1 MDNKKLPSIL
11 KSPLQDRTNLLTTD
25 EINNISRIAKN
36 KYKDVT
42 N

>member
-11 KSPLQDRTNLLTTD
+11 KSPLQDKTNLLTTD
-25 EINNISRIAKN
+25 EINNISRTAKN